1 MRAQFGLTI
10 GAMALVVAGCT
21 GSDGGSDPSG
31 GERNGSNQGVV
42 EPFSDDIVLVGA
54 LTPFNACDDLLD
66 YVIEHGQELVGPWGL
81 GGGFGFWYSVGG
93 DDAAEQ
99 SAADGAVTGLAGPA
113 PRAANAPQEGVDY
126 SGTNV
131 QEAGVDEPDSVK
143 TDGEYLY
150 LVRGQSLE
158 IVDVTGDEPEVTSS
172 IELGGWDQTLL
183 RSGDRLLVMG
193 HVEGGRRP
201 LGGDAIWGGGGGTA
215 LMLYDISDKTD
226 PELVSTLQL
235 DGQVVSAR
243 LIDGV
248 ARVVLRAEPVGL
260 AFVTPEGSGL
270 RSERDAT
277 EQNQEII
284 AESTIDNW
292 VPYYI
297 HTTADGAEDD
307 GSLLPCDR
315 LSHPDDFAGLGT
327 TSVLSLDL
335 SDDLSPD
342 GSAGVLAGSGTVYA
356 SDDRLY
362 VATNQ
367 WVNWEALTGSAL
379 RDFEDDYITDLHAFD
394 ISDPNGARYAGSGS
408 VRGHVLNQ
416 WAMSE
421 YDGVLRVATTDGSPW
436 GWDGSGPV
444 SESFVTTFAEQDG
457 ALMELGQVGGL
468 GKDERIYAV
477 RFMGDVGYIV
487 TFRETDPLYTLDLS
501 DPAQPEVLGELKI
514 LGYSAYLHPIDEGL
528 ILGVGQDADERGRT
542 QGTQLSLFD
551 VSDLANPERIHQ
563 VTLEGAQSQVEWNHH
578 AFLHWPST
586 GLTVIPYQS
595 WLWDEATETESIDNG
610 AVAYE
615 LGLGTGFDEAGRLTH
630 VPAEITD
637 SNDPRYWDVSW
648 QAAIQRSIVIGDT
661 LYTISEL
668 GVKGSDLDT
677 LADESWLPLPTQY

>member
-1 MRAQFGLTI
+1 MA
-10 GAMALVVAGCT
+10 AMVVSAVGCT
-21 GSDGGSDPSG
+21 SSGGDPSG
-31 GERNGSNQGVV
+31 DNDPGGSGS
-42 EPFSDDIVLVGA
+42 PDRRGGTFSDDIVLAGA
-54 LTPFNACDDLLD
+54 LTPFDACDDLLD
-66 YVIEHGQELVGPWGL
+66 YVIDHGQDLVGPYGL
-81 GGGFGFWYSVGG
+81 GGGFGYAVT
-93 DDAAEQ
+93 DDAAETEV
-99 SAADGAVTGLAGPA
+99 SAPSAEADGAGLAAPA
-113 PRAANAPQEGVDY
+113 EPRAAVPQEGVDY

-131 QEAGVDEPDSVK
+131 QESGVDEPDAVK

-150 LVRGQSLE
+150 LVRGRTLE
-158 IVDVTGDEPEVTSS
+158 IVDVTGDEPEVASS
-172 IELGGWDQTLL
+172 IDLDGWDQTLL
-183 RSGDRLLVMG
+183 RAGDRLLVMG
-193 HVEGGRRP
+193 HVEGGRQP
-201 LGGDAIWGGGGGTA
+201 VGADSVWGGSGGTA
-215 LMLYDISDKTD
+215 LMLYDVSDATD

-235 DGQVVSAR
+235 DGQVVSSR

-260 AFVTPEGSGL
+260 QFVTPQGSGL
-270 RSERDAT
+270 RAERDAT
-277 EQNQEII
+277 EQNKEII

-297 HTTADGAEDD
+297 QTSADGSQDE

-315 LSHPDDFAGLGT
+315 VGFPEAFAGLGT

-356 SDDRLY
+356 SDERLY

-367 WVNWEALTGSAL
+367 WYDWELLSEPDR
-379 RDFEDDYITDLHAFD
+379 RDVDETFSTDVHAFD
-394 ISDPNGARYAGSGS
+394 ITDPDGARYVGSGT

-421 YDGVLRVATTDGSPW
+421 HDGVLRVATTEGSPW
-436 GWDGSGPV
+436 GWDGSGPA

-457 ALMELGQVGGL
+457 ALAELGQVGGL

-477 RFMGDVGYIV
+477 RFMGDVGYVV

-501 DPAQPEVLGELKI
+501 DPADPEVLGELKI
-514 LGYSAYLHPIDEGL
+514 LGYSAYLHPIDDGL

-563 VTLEGAQSQVEWNHH
+563 VTLEDAQSQVEWNHH
-578 AFLHWPST
+578 AFLHWPPT
-586 GLTVIPYQS
+586 GLTVIPFQS
-595 WLWDEATETESIDNG
+595 WQWDEATETESVDNG

-615 LGLGTGFDEAGRLTH
+615 LGLGAGFDEAGRLTH
-630 VPAEITD
+630 VPDDITD
-637 SNDPRYWDVSW
+637 STDPRYWDVAW
-648 QAAIQRSIVIGDT
+648 QAAIQRSVVIGDT